1 MSRYSLSRPGLGAMS
16 TILEN
21 VGNAHTLTC
30 HPMTSFDRSSWEA
43 LQSACADAQQ
53 DTRHMSAGA
62 QCQVKS
68 HRVQL

>member
-1 MSRYSLSRPGLGAMS
+1 MS
-16 TILEN
+16 TILNN
-21 VGNAHTLTC
+21 VGYAHSLTC
-30 HPMTSFDRSSWEA
+30 HPITSFDRSSWEA